1 MICHFFCIKFWI
13 QMFGVKSLLS
23 CEIFKTSNISKIQNL
38 WNFGF
43 ERFWTERVLFSQ
55 ISKWF
60 LVPFKGGV
68 SYVLGACELVVG
80 RCTCQL
86 LFQWATRTTMW
97 DMGPKKSKAHMGHLV
112 QLKESMCQSHGL
124 GLLILTILQHSALD
138 ASHFFWVLDIQN
150 PCRMNAIWGL
160 LLVGL
165 AVTMEACSFVIWSHI
180 LANVHHVFLWTVECI
195 FWGELHGNISYC
207 HCCYLLFEVCN
218 CQKGQIHSFHVL

>member
-1 MICHFFCIKFWI
+1 M
-13 QMFGVKSLLS
+13 GVKSLLS
-23 CEIFKTSNISKIQNL
+23 CEIFKTPNISKIQNL

-43 ERFWTERVLFSQ
+43 ERVWTERALFSQ

-80 RCTCQL
+80 IDAHANFCFSGLWGQSCEIWGQ
-86 LFQWATRTTMW
+86 
-97 DMGPKKSKAHMGHLV
+97 KKSKAHMGHLV

-124 GLLILTILQHSALD
+124 GLLILTILQHIALD

-165 AVTMEACSFVIWSHI
+165 AVTMEGCSFVIWSHI

-195 FWGELHGNISYC
+195 FLGELHENISYC

-218 CQKGQIHSFHVL
+218 CYKGQIHSFHVL

>member
-23 CEIFKTSNISKIQNL
+23 CEIFKTPNISKIQNL

-43 ERFWTERVLFSQ
+43 ERVWTERVLFSQ

-80 RCTCQL
+80 RCTCRL

-124 GLLILTILQHSALD
+124 GFLILTILQHIALD
-138 ASHFFWVLDIQN
+138 ASHSFEFWTFKTHVEWMQFGVYCWL
-150 PCRMNAIWGL
+150 GL
-160 LLVGL
+160 LWLWKDVVLWFGPTFWQMF
-165 AVTMEACSFVIWSHI
+165 TMCS
-180 LANVHHVFLWTVECI
+180 C
-195 FWGELHGNISYC
+195 EL
-207 HCCYLLFEVCN
+207 
-218 CQKGQIHSFHVL
+218 

>member
-80 RCTCQL
+80 IDAHANFCFSGLWGQSCEIWGQ
-86 LFQWATRTTMW
+86 
-97 DMGPKKSKAHMGHLV
+97 KKSKAHMGHLV

-124 GLLILTILQHSALD
+124 GFLILTILQHSFGCK
-138 ASHFFWVLDIQN
+138 SF
-150 PCRMNAIWGL
+150 L
-160 LLVGL
+160 L
-165 AVTMEACSFVIWSHI
+165 SF
-180 LANVHHVFLWTVECI
+180 
-195 FWGELHGNISYC
+195 G
-207 HCCYLLFEVCN
+207 
-218 CQKGQIHSFHVL
+218 HSKPM